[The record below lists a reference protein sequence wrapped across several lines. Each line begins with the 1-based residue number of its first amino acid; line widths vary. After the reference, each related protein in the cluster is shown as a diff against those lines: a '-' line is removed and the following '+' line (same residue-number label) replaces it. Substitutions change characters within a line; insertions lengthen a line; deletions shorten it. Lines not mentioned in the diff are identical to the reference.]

1 MNILIRLNNHLL
13 ELALRELLAGEP
25 EGYRVAI
32 SSEVAES
39 DVFFPEFIITD
50 NHSLRK
56 SGSSHDPAF
65 KTVLLDCGLGE
76 EEIASLLISHKID
89 GILAANTDMP
99 LLKKAL
105 HAISEGQVWIDN
117 RKIKA
122 LIQHAE
128 CARFPNPEE
137 GFSRK
142 EREIIV
148 LVSQGLLNREIAVR
162 LCISEQTVKTHISR
176 IFRKAQVNR
185 RSQLVPLALKL
196 TMPSAT

>member
-1 MNILIRLNNHLL
+1 MNILIKLNNRLL
-13 ELALRELLAGEP
+13 ERALRELLAAEP
-25 EGYRVAI
+25 EGYQVAI
-32 SSEVAES
+32 SSETAER
-39 DVFFPEFIITD
+39 DAFIPEFTITD
-50 NHSLRK
+50 SYSLRK
-56 SGSSHDPAF
+56 CGSSPDAVS

-76 EEIASLLISHKID
+76 EEIASLLISNKVD
-89 GILAANTDMP
+89 GILAPSTDMP

-105 HAISEGQVWIDN
+105 HAMSEGQVWIDN
-117 RKIKA
+117 RKIKV

-128 CARFPNPEE
+128 CTRFPNPEE

-148 LVSQGLLNREIAVR
+148 LVSQGLLNREIAAR

-185 RSQLVPLALKL
+185 RSQLVPLALKIS
-196 TMPSAT
+196 MPSTT

>member
-1 MNILIRLNNHLL
+1 MNILIRLSNRLL
-13 ELALRELLAGEP
+13 EMGLRELLSGEP
-25 EGYRVAI
+25 DGYRIAI
-32 SSEVAES
+32 ASELQES
-39 DVFFPEFIITD
+39 GCFDPDFIITD
-50 NHSLRK
+50 SHSLRK
-56 SGSSHDPAF
+56 TGSSSDPAS

-76 EEIASLLISHKID
+76 EEIASLLISYKIE
-89 GILAANTDMP
+89 GVLVANTDMP
-99 LLKKAL
+99 LFRKAL
-105 HAISEGQVWIDN
+105 HAINEGQVWIDN

-128 CARFPNPEE
+128 CTKYPNPEE

-142 EREIIV
+142 EREIII
-148 LVSQGLLNREIAVR
+148 LVSQGLLNREIASR

-196 TMPSAT
+196 TVPSTV

>member
-1 MNILIRLNNHLL
+1 MKILIRLSNNLL
-13 ELALRELLAGEP
+13 EMALRELLAGEP
-25 EGYRVAI
+25 EGYRIAI
-32 SSEVAES
+32 SSELQENGS
-39 DVFFPEFIITD
+39 FDPEFTITD
-50 NHSLRK
+50 SHSLRK
-56 SGSSHDPAF
+56 CGSSHGPAS

-76 EEIASLLISHKID
+76 EEISSLLISHKIE
-89 GILAANTDMP
+89 GVLAANTDM
-99 LLKKAL
+99 LLFKKAL

-128 CARFPNPEE
+128 CTKYPNPEE

-142 EREIIV
+142 EREIII
-148 LVSQGLLNREIAVR
+148 LVSQGLLNREIASR

-196 TMPSAT
+196 TVPSTV